1 MNEEMDKCT
10 IIVVDFNTSP
20 SVIDR
25 VTGQKVS
32 KNTEDTDNT
41 SSHINLFDI

>member
-10 IIVVDFNTSP
+10 IIVVDLNTS

-32 KNTEDTDNT
+32 KDTEDTDNT
-41 SSHINLFDI
+41 SSHVNLLDI